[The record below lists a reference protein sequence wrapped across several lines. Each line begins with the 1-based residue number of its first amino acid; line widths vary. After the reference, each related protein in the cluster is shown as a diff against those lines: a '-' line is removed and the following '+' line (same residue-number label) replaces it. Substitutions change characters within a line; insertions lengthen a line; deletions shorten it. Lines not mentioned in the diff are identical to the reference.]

1 MNIPGLPGLE
11 ILELLRAA
19 RPTVPVVVLTASGS
33 ETMAVHAFRRG
44 VADYVMKEPGELER
58 LPSVLSSVLKA
69 NHFDHIAG
77 PEPGRD
83 LPNGEEFP
91 RRLIDAMPVG
101 IQYLDSGLRVLYH
114 NAVMRQ
120 WVGRSYVGETCCHAI
135 WGCDEIYQDCQ
146 AARVV
151 QEGRSLESIIEPP
164 LADAQWRAL
173 HMFSHPVLNEGEHV
187 TGVVEYLIDIS
198 EHVMAKRQVA
208 QSDANWRALTE
219 NSPDRILLVGVDGR
233 ILFANFRLE
242 EGSENPATG
251 ENLYRFLQDAER
263 QRMRDCFSRVL
274 ASGHAECYESEY
286 VGGDGQS
293 RFFASTVAPVRR
305 DDRNVA
311 LVVNSRDI
319 TELRRS
325 LLELRESERFLRST
339 LNGLLSQIAIVDE
352 SGEIVSVNNAWR
364 RFAEANGVA
373 ANRVSEGCNYLSVC
387 DRATGEGASDARVVA
402 AECARCCVATGPRWF
417 TNMAVTVRTNNAGS
431 SCGRPVVLAT
441 ARRE

>member
-1 MNIPGLPGLE
+1 
-11 ILELLRAA
+11 
-19 RPTVPVVVLTASGS
+19 
-33 ETMAVHAFRRG
+33 
-44 VADYVMKEPGELER
+44 
-58 LPSVLSSVLKA
+58 
-69 NHFDHIAG
+69 
-77 PEPGRD
+77 
-83 LPNGEEFP
+83 
-91 RRLIDAMPVG
+91 
-101 IQYLDSGLRVLYH
+101 
-114 NAVMRQ
+114 
-120 WVGRSYVGETCCHAI
+120 
-135 WGCDEIYQDCQ
+135 
-146 AARVV
+146 
-151 QEGRSLESIIEPP
+151 
-164 LADAQWRAL
+164 
-173 HMFSHPVLNEGEHV
+173 MFSHPVLNEGEHV

-263 QRMRDCFSRVL
+263 QRVRDCFSRVL

-402 AECARCCVATGPRWF
+402 AEVRLVAAWRQALAGLRIWLSQSGQTTLVRLAGDPLSWRRPAASSDRARGHHSTQAGRGESQEAGPL
-417 TNMAVTVRTNNAGS
+417 
-431 SCGRPVVLAT
+431 LAD
-441 ARRE
+441 AD

>member
-1 MNIPGLPGLE
+1 MSRRFHILYIDHSIDDRARTRGALSGVADHYRLTEIDSRERIDSLALDDYDLVLCDVNIPGLPGLE

-77 PEPGRD
+77 PEPDRD

-164 LADAQWRAL
+164 LADAQWA
-173 HMFSHPVLNEGEHV
+173 HFTCS
-187 TGVVEYLIDIS
+187 
-198 EHVMAKRQVA
+198 A
-208 QSDANWRALTE
+208 
-219 NSPDRILLVGVDGR
+219 IL
-233 ILFANFRLE
+233 
-242 EGSENPATG
+242 
-251 ENLYRFLQDAER
+251 
-263 QRMRDCFSRVL
+263 C
-274 ASGHAECYESEY
+274 
-286 VGGDGQS
+286 
-293 RFFASTVAPVRR
+293 
-305 DDRNVA
+305 
-311 LVVNSRDI
+311 
-319 TELRRS
+319 
-325 LLELRESERFLRST
+325 
-339 LNGLLSQIAIVDE
+339 
-352 SGEIVSVNNAWR
+352 
-364 RFAEANGVA
+364 
-373 ANRVSEGCNYLSVC
+373 
-387 DRATGEGASDARVVA
+387 
-402 AECARCCVATGPRWF
+402 
-417 TNMAVTVRTNNAGS
+417 
-431 SCGRPVVLAT
+431 
-441 ARRE
+441 